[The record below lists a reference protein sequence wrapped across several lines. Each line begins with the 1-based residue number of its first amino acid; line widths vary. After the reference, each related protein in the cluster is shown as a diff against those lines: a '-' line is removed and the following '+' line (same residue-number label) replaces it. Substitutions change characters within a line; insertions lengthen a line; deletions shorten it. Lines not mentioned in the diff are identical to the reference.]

1 MPLCD
6 KFISGLN
13 TSEERVSEL
22 EDVSIETS
30 QTEKQKEK
38 KMEDKQIS
46 KQYPRTVEQLQEV

>member
-22 EDVSIETS
+22 EDISIETS
-30 QTEKQKEK
+30 HTEKQKENK
-38 KMEDKQIS
+38 TEK